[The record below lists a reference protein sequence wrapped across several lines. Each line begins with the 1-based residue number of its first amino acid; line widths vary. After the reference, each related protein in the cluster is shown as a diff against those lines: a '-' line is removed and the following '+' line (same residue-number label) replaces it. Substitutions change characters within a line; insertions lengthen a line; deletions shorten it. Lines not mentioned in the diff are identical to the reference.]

1 MKILFL
7 TPQLPYPPRQGT
19 TIRNESIIRQ
29 IAQRHTVDLLTFLTP
44 DQVYDRNSP
53 LAMACRRLATI
64 PQPVRSIQQRAVD
77 TLRSPLPDMAL
88 RLESQAMHELVQEW
102 LQDGYDI
109 VQIEGI
115 EMAQY
120 GFHALTCPST
130 GTKPPALVFDDH
142 NCEYLLQQRN
152 AFTDLRHPKRWLAAM
167 YSLIQWQKLRHY
179 ERQICQRVHAVLAVS
194 AVDQQA
200 LQQLAPST
208 KVTVIANGIDP
219 ALTALSPATGHW
231 PSATPILLFT
241 GKMDYRPN
249 IDAVLWFADEV
260 LPLIRQAAPDV
271 RFQIVGMNPH
281 ARLARL
287 RQDPVIELTGAVES
301 VVPYLQAATVYVV
314 PLRVGG
320 GTRFKVLDAMA
331 HGKAIVSTTLGVEG
345 LGVHTEEELLIADT
359 AATFAAAV
367 LRLLV
372 DAQQGAPLG
381 CRLGL
386 NASRFVKQEYSWAEI
401 IPRLEAL
408 YQQLHPN
415 NAETGWG
422 QQS

>member
-19 TIRNESIIRQ
+19 TIRNEAIIRHV
-29 IAQRHTVDLLTFLTP
+29 AQRHTVDLLTFLAPGQDP
-44 DQVYDRNSP
+44 DQHSP
-53 LAMACRRLATI
+53 FAKACRRLAWL
-64 PQPVRSIQQRAVD
+64 PQPVRSLRQRTLD

-88 RLESQAMHELVQEW
+88 RLELPAMHKLVQEW
-102 LQDGYDI
+102 LRDGYDI

-120 GFHALTCPST
+120 GFHALTPSA
-130 GTKPPALVFDDH
+130 GSHQRPLLIFDDH

-152 AFTDLRHPKRWLAAM
+152 AFTDLRHPKRWVAAG

-179 ERQICQRVHAVLAVS
+179 ERQICQRAHAVLAVS
-194 AVDQQA
+194 AIDQQA
-200 LQQLAPST
+200 LERLAPGA
-208 KVTVIANGIDP
+208 KITVIANGIDAAQP
-219 ALTALSPATGHW
+219 AASSQQPAVPPT
-231 PSATPILLFT
+231 LLFT

-260 LPLIRQAAPDV
+260 LPLILQQAPSV

-281 ARLARL
+281 ARLDRL
-287 RQDPVIELTGAVES
+287 RQQPAIELTGAVAS
-301 VVPYLQAATVYVV
+301 IVPYMQAATIYVV

-331 HGKAIVSTTLGVEG
+331 HGKALVSTTLGVEG
-345 LGVHTEEELLIADT
+345 LGVHNEVELLLADT
-359 AATFAAAV
+359 PASFAAAV
-367 LRLLV
+367 LRLLT

-381 CRLGL
+381 RQLGA
-386 NASRFVKQEYSWAEI
+386 NASHFVKQEYSWEQI
-401 IPRLEAL
+401 IPRLEAI
-408 YQQLHPN
+408 YQQRHN
-415 NAETGWG
+415 NH
-422 QQS
+422 

>member
-19 TIRNESIIRQ
+19 TIRNDSLIRQ
-29 IAQRHTVDLLTFLTP
+29 VAQRHTVDLLTFLTP
-44 DQVYDRNSP
+44 DQAAEQHSP
-53 LAMACRRLATI
+53 LAKACRRLATL
-64 PQPVRSIQQRAVD
+64 PQPVRALQQRALD

-88 RLESQAMHELVQEW
+88 RLESRAMHGLVQDW

-120 GFHALTCPST
+120 GFHALSSPPT
-130 GTKPPALVFDDH
+130 GHKRPCLVFDDH
-142 NCEYLLQQRN
+142 NCEYLLQQRS
-152 AFTDLRHPKRWLAAM
+152 AFTDLRHPKRWLAAF
-167 YSLIQWQKLRHY
+167 YSLIQWQKLRCY
-179 ERQICQRVHAVLAVS
+179 ERQICQHAHAVLAVS

-208 KVTVIANGIDP
+208 KVTVIANGINATEAASP
-219 ALTALSPATGHW
+219 PHPLTPSPTQ
-231 PSATPILLFT
+231 PPTLLFT

-260 LPLIRQAAPDV
+260 LPLILTEAPDV

-281 ARLARL
+281 ARLDRL
-287 RQDPVIELTGAVES
+287 RQQPAIELTGAVES
-301 VVPYLQAATVYVV
+301 VTPYMQAATVYVV

-331 HGKAIVSTTLGVEG
+331 HSNAIVSTSLGVEG
-345 LGVHTEEELLIADT
+345 LGVQNETELLLADT
-359 AATFAAAV
+359 PAAFAAAV
-367 LRLLV
+367 LRLLA
-372 DAQQGAPLG
+372 DASQGAPLG
-381 CRLGL
+381 RQLGAQ
-386 NASRFVKQEYSWAEI
+386 ASHFVKQEYSWNQI
-401 IPRLEAL
+401 IPRLETV
-408 YQQLHPN
+408 YQQLH
-415 NAETGWG
+415 ATK
-422 QQS
+422 